1 MTLPTD
7 DVNRALEE
15 YRVYLERLK
24 NIQIDPLV
32 RQKFGMSDIVQ
43 VTLVEA
49 GRDLDRIQA
58 MDPAGRKR
66 WLRRIFMNNLLDELR
81 KFLNRPPEVSIDEP
95 LRVAAEESSCRVQ
108 NWVAVE
114 DTSPSEKMINED
126 EGDRLLEAL
135 AQIDPRQREALIL
148 QKWQGWKLEEIA
160 EHMGCTT
167 GAVAG
172 LHARGLKALRKLLPD
187 ME

>member
-1 MTLPTD
+1 MTAPIES
-7 DVNRALEE
+7 VNRVLEE
-15 YRVYLERLK
+15 YRAYLDTLK
-24 NIQIDPLV
+24 SIQIDPRV

-66 WLRRIFMNNLLDELR
+66 WLRRMLMNNLLDELR
-81 KFLNRPPEVSIDEP
+81 KFLNRPPEVSLEP
-95 LRVAAEESSCRVQ
+95 LRAAAEQSSCRVQ
-108 NWVAVE
+108 NWLAVE
-114 DTSPSEKMINED
+114 DTSPSEKLIREE
-126 EGDRLLEAL
+126 EGERLLEAL
-135 AQIDPRQREALIL
+135 AQIDRRQREALIL

>member
-1 MTLPTD
+1 MTPPTES
-7 DVNRALEE
+7 VNRVLEE
-15 YRVYLERLK
+15 YRAYLETLK
-24 NIQIDPLV
+24 SIQIDPRV

-43 VTLVEA
+43 ITLKEA
-49 GRDLDRIQA
+49 SRDLERIQA

-66 WLRRIFMNNLLDELR
+66 WLRRMLMNNLLDELR
-81 KFLNRPPEVSIDEP
+81 KFLNRPPEVSLEP
-95 LRVAAEESSCRVQ
+95 LRAAAEQSSCRVQ
-108 NWVAVE
+108 NWLAVE
-114 DTSPSEKMINED
+114 DTSPSEKLIREE
-126 EGDRLLEAL
+126 EGERLLEAL

-167 GAVAG
+167 SAVAG

>member
-1 MTLPTD
+1 MTAPIES
-7 DVNRALEE
+7 VNRVLEE
-15 YRVYLERLK
+15 YRAYLDTLK
-24 NIQIDPLV
+24 SIQIDPRV

-66 WLRRIFMNNLLDELR
+66 WLRRMLMNNLLDELR
-81 KFLNRPPEVSIDEP
+81 KFLNRPPEVSLEP
-95 LRVAAEESSCRVQ
+95 LRAAAEQSSCRVQ
-108 NWVAVE
+108 NWLAVE
-114 DTSPSEKMINED
+114 DTSPSEKLIREE
-126 EGDRLLEAL
+126 EGERLLEAL

-148 QKWQGWKLEEIA
+148 QKWQGWKLDEIA